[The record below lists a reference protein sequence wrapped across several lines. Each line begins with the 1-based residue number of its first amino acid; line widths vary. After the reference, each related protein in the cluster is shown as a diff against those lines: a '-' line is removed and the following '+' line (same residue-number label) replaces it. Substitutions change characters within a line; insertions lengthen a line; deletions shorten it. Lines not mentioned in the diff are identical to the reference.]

1 MAREEVDEKMSSTNG
16 IADGTNGITLREC
29 PHCGN
34 TEALTVKH
42 CDGPGENPDQSRV
55 VCDFTKGGCGAS
67 GGVRYTE
74 VEAIEAWNARAT
86 RKPTDAVREFAEHV
100 AEDTRRRESKAW
112 AEAATQTMNAALRVV
127 DDCERRIAELEAERD
142 RWRKK
147 AEMLECYIEG
157 PHGWRASCAELEKA
171 VIALYICATD
181 GDCGDCPLNDAHP
194 VKGFRLLCDGIGQLL
209 DGLGI
214 EVD

>member
-1 MAREEVDEKMSSTNG
+1 MSSTNG

-74 VEAIEAWNARAT
+74 AEAIEAWNDRAT

-112 AEAATQTMNAALRVV
+112 AEAATQTMDAALRVV
-127 DDCERRIAELEAERD
+127 DDCDRRI
-142 RWRKK
+142 
-147 AEMLECYIEG
+147 
-157 PHGWRASCAELEKA
+157 AELEKA
-171 VIALYICATD
+171 VIALYVCATD